1 MLKPSPTPVP
11 KPFRPTSFASLL
23 RRFRRND
30 EGASAVEFAMIAVPF
45 FGFLFAIIE
54 AAMVFFAGQVLETAT
69 QDSARLILTGQAQT
83 GNFSPAQFKQQVCN
97 RIFGLFDCNSGI
109 YIDVKSY
116 PSFAAINIAPPV
128 DASGNFVNDFTYS
141 PGNAGD
147 IVVVRVFYQWP
158 LFLTKLGFDLSDVKD
173 ASGKKNRK
181 LLTST
186 VAFRNEPF

>member
-1 MLKPSPTPVP
+1 MLKPLPSALP
-11 KPFRPTSFASLL
+11 KPFRPRSFVALL
-23 RRFRRND
+23 KRFRRND
-30 EGASAVEFAMIAVPF
+30 EGTSAVEFGMIAVPF
-45 FGFLFAIIE
+45 FAFLFAIIE

-83 GNFSPAQFKQQVCN
+83 GNFSQAQFKQQVCN
-97 RIFGLFDCNSGI
+97 RILGLFDCNNGI
-109 YIDVKSY
+109 YFDVKSY
-116 PSFAAINIAPPV
+116 PSFASINIQPPI
-128 DASGNFVNDFTYS
+128 DASGNFVNNFTYS

-158 LFLTKLGFDLSDVKD
+158 LFVTKLGFDLSDVKD
-173 ASGKKNRK
+173 ASGKQNRK

>member
-1 MLKPSPTPVP
+1 MLKPLPRPLP
-11 KPFRPTSFASLL
+11 KPFRPTFVSLL

-30 EGASAVEFAMIAVPF
+30 RGSSAVEFAMIAVPF

-69 QDSARLILTGQAQT
+69 QDSARLILTGQAQS
-83 GNFSPAQFKQQVCN
+83 GSFSQAQFKQQVCN
-97 RIFGLFDCNSGI
+97 RILGLFDCVNGI
-109 YIDVKSY
+109 YVDVKSY
-116 PSFAAINIAPPV
+116 SSFAAVNITAPV
-128 DASGNFVNDFTYS
+128 DSSGNFVNNFGYS
-141 PGNAGD
+141 PGSAGD

-158 LFLTKLGFDLSDVKD
+158 LFLTKLGFDLSDVNNS
-173 ASGKKNRK
+173 AGVKNRK